1 MKYKR
6 MHINYFRKFH
16 NCDFEFGKRI
26 TVISGLNGIG
36 KSSLLSFIA
45 STTGSKHNRL
55 NGTEFQPDFFDLF
68 NISPSEDYSSYRL
81 YIEFDKILFTENKGE
96 YPLTKRISFKNDT
109 SEGRGIRIIPR
120 TVAPIENNSNK
131 VTNSDAQ
138 KASGS
143 YDGRIHIPT
152 IYASLSR
159 LIPLGETKTTEAMI
173 ENDSNIIKNGYADY
187 FAEIYNTV
195 LPDSI
200 NPNNI
205 VAYELTKN
213 NRTYLT
219 LKIRNTTSSTL
230 SVGQD
235 NLANLI
241 SAITDFYALQKESP
255 NYSGGIL
262 CVDEIDS
269 SLHPSAVMRIWKLL
283 DEVSEKLDL
292 QIILTSHS
300 LIILKEI
307 IKCQKRDPTNYKL
320 VYFKNPDLPTV
331 ASIPSYDQLKADLF
345 DEVTFSS
352 PKINVYC
359 EDKHTALLFNLLNVC
374 ATNLNKL
381 NFSDLKSLH
390 NIDISLGKDHLKDI
404 VKKDSYFRKTIIC
417 LDGDARTK
425 KPLKNDDA
433 LTNSQKSFQ
442 RNLKTSDP
450 RSNNILFLPT
460 FYPPEIYVYKIMK
473 DYVTSPL
480 KYQKFWT
487 TIENDSELSLY
498 TSDRVKRMFSLDKN
512 IKFNDLHSSNDNKDD
527 NKKKSVIDDKEKWF
541 RDIVTFMDKSNILS
555 DYYSQPDKLKELE
568 EYVKH
573 LKNALNA
580 AQKANKSQ
588 LFS

>member
-1 MKYKR
+1 
-6 MHINYFRKFH
+6 MHIKYFRKFH
-16 NCDFEFGKRI
+16 NCDFEFGKKI

-36 KSSLLSFIA
+36 KSSLLSLIA

-68 NISPSEDYSSYRL
+68 NISPDEDYSSYRL
-81 YIEFDKILFTENKGE
+81 YIEFDEILSTENKGE

-120 TVAPIENNSNK
+120 TVAPIKNNNNK
-131 VTNSDAQ
+131 VTNADAQ

-152 IYASLSR
+152 IYSSLSR
-159 LIPLGETKTTEAMI
+159 LFPLGETKTTEAKI
-173 ENDSNIIKNGYADY
+173 EDDSNIIKKGYADY

-200 NPNNI
+200 NPDNI
-205 VAYELTKN
+205 VAYKLTKN
-213 NRTYLT
+213 NKTYLT
-219 LKIRNTTSSTL
+219 LSIRDTTSSTL

-235 NLANLI
+235 NLANII
-241 SAITDFYALQKESP
+241 SAITDFYALKKESS

-269 SLHPSAVMRIWKLL
+269 SFHPSAVMRIWKLL
-283 DEVSEKLDL
+283 DEISEKLDL

-307 IKCQKRDPTNYKL
+307 IKCQKEDPANYKL
-320 VYFKNPDLPTV
+320 VYFKNPDLPIV

-352 PKINVYC
+352 PKTNVYC
-359 EDKHTALLFNLLNVC
+359 EDKHTSLLFDLLNTC
-374 ATNLNKL
+374 ATELNKI
-381 NFSDLKSLH
+381 NFSDFKAL
-390 NIDISLGKDHLKDI
+390 NIIDISLGKDHLKNI
-404 VKKDSYFRKTIIC
+404 VEKDSYFRKTIIC

-425 KPLKNDDA
+425 KQLNNNEA
-433 LTNSQKSFQ
+433 LTSSQESFQKS
-442 RNLKTSDP
+442 LKTSNP
-450 RSNNILFLPT
+450 KSNNILFLPT
-460 FYPPEIYVYKIMK
+460 FYPPEVYVYKIMK
-473 DYVTSPL
+473 DYVTSPE
-480 KYQKFWT
+480 KHQKFWT
-487 TIENDSELSLY
+487 TVENDSELSLY
-498 TSDRVKRMFSLDKN
+498 TSDRVKRKFSLDKK
-512 IKFNDLHSSNDNKDD
+512 ITFDDIHSSNDDKDD
-527 NKKKSVIDDKEKWF
+527 NKKEPSIDDKEKWF
-541 RDIVTFMDKSNILS
+541 NDIITFMSKSNILS
-555 DYYSQPDKLKELE
+555 DYYSQPYKIGELE
-568 EYVKH
+568 EYSKH
-573 LKNALNA
+573 LNNALNA